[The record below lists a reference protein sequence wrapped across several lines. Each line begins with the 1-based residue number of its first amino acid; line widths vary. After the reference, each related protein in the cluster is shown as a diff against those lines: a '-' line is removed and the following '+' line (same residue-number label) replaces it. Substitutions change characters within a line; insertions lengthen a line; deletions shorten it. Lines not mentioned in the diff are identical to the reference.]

1 MLTVLF
7 LYINEIYTW
16 AVLLISTREALCGG
30 EQFSSTGPRIQAME
44 DQNQR
49 LCFIRS
55 MLIKAV
61 GFGVFCVLK
70 IAGRSGFIAKCAINV
85 TANVFC

>member
-7 LYINEIYTW
+7 LYINEICTW
-16 AVLLISTREALCGG
+16 AVLLISTRAALYGG

-44 DQNQR
+44 DQNQC

-55 MLIKAV
+55 MLMKAV

-70 IAGRSGFIAKCAINV
+70 TDRKSGSMSKCAIDV
-85 TANVFC
+85 TTNAFC